1 MHTHLEI
8 LIIHFK
14 YILKVVVNEIIENE
28 RIRKRNNIND
38 INIFS
43 IINYP

>member
-14 YILKVVVNEIIENE
+14 YILKVVVNEIIENA
-28 RIRKRNNIND
+28 RLHKRNNIND
-38 INIFS
+38 IYIFHV
-43 IINYP
+43 INYP